1 MSEQQ
6 TAPINQYLQPLLDH
20 KKLLLVVWAAVIALG
35 VAAGFAAPVSYS
47 STAAILVYPSSGDPT
62 KALETDDADIDMP
75 TELRIAT
82 SQAVINL
89 VVEQLAQEGIGSDP
103 QILSDNITASSTK
116 ESTVLDLTFVA
127 ATPQLAASGAN
138 AFAQSYLDFRAELAS
153 SNKLSAESAINARI
167 VLLQERLSAV
177 QTQLNLA
184 AGGNRVVL
192 ESEKA
197 TIEADL
203 AAQQIALGALS
214 TPTIDATVIID
225 EAEAPSAPEGLGF
238 IQIIVGAIAGGLVTG
253 VVVAYVVSAY
263 VSGKPAQANRAVSG
277 IEPDA
282 TGQRATNTA
291 DHTLAAT
298 TQQPATDAATASGT
312 GTGSGTNHPE
322 TTAVETS
329 SGDAGSD
336 TDQSASPAASTA
348 DGSAAEASATET
360 ADLEAA
366 AEAEL
371 PRPEPL
377 QDRRTPTGVE
387 DGEQDETSDAARAM
401 IVSGD
406 MEPVIRYLQGIG
418 TNGSVATMVVGE
430 REPDSA
436 ATITIGLAEA
446 LQTLGARVL
455 MIDAGVD
462 SPTLDSLLR
471 FDIRPGLVEVTNG
484 TETLSRAVRRVGLSE
499 GLDVLTVGSVDPSA
513 GGPKI
518 RAASFERLLNEA
530 RLQYH
535 TILVAGGSLDTS
547 PVVSELAPLTD
558 GLIVG
563 TDRRAGELADPV
575 LHDLLA
581 ELPTPTLELL
591 SGPSIGG
598 MVAKLSG
605 STAPGM

>member
-6 TAPINQYLQPLLDH
+6 TAPINQYLQPLVDH
-20 KKLLLVVWAAVIALG
+20 KKLLLIIWAIVVALG
-35 VAAGFAAPVSYS
+35 IGAGFAAPVSYS

-89 VVEQLAQEGIGSDP
+89 VVDRLAEQGIGSEASV
-103 QILSDNITASSTK
+103 LSDNITASSTK
-116 ESTVLDLTFVA
+116 ESTILDLTFVA
-127 ATPQLAASGAN
+127 ASPQLASTGAN

-153 SNKLSAESAINARI
+153 SNKLSAETAINARI

-184 AGGNRVVL
+184 GGANRVVL

-203 AAQQIALGALS
+203 AAQQVALGALS

-225 EAEAPSAPEGLGF
+225 EAEPPQAPEGLGL
-238 IQIIVGAIAGGLVTG
+238 IQIVIGAIAGGLVTG
-253 VVVAYVVSAY
+253 VVAAYVVSAY
-263 VSGKPAQANRAVSG
+263 VNGKPSTEAEPADIDPSQTMASPSSSKTAAEIDGSSTAVSASAG
-277 IEPDA
+277 PEMEPS
-282 TGQRATNTA
+282 
-291 DHTLAAT
+291 AAAR
-298 TQQPATDAATASGT
+298 P
-312 GTGSGTNHPE
+312 
-322 TTAVETS
+322 AVEANPKAKT
-329 SGDAGSD
+329 A
-336 TDQSASPAASTA
+336 PAASVAPIGGDSVEA
-348 DGSAAEASATET
+348 DIKEIEPA
-360 ADLEAA
+360 
-366 AEAEL
+366 
-371 PRPEPL
+371 RPEPL
-377 QDRRTPTGVE
+377 QDRRTPTGE
-387 DGEQDETSDAARAM
+387 QTDDDTDTGESARAM

-418 TNGSVATMVVGE
+418 AAGSVATMVVGE
-430 REPDSA
+430 REVQSA
-436 ATITIGLAEA
+436 ATITLGLAEA

-455 MIDAGVD
+455 MIDSGLN

-471 FDIRPGLVEVTNG
+471 FSAAPGLIEVTSG
-484 TETLSRAVRRVGLSE
+484 TETLNNAVRRVGLSE
-499 GLDVLTVGSVDPSA
+499 GLDVLTVGSVETADRAPNE
-513 GGPKI
+513 PLI

-535 TILVAGGSLDTS
+535 TVLVVGGSLQES
-547 PVVSELAPLTD
+547 QIVGELAPLTD

-563 TDRRAGELADPV
+563 TDRLAGELADP
-575 LHDLLA
+575 LLDDLLTQF
-581 ELPTPTLELL
+581 PTPTLELL
-591 SGPSIGG
+591 SAPSISG

-605 STAPGM
+605 SAASGM